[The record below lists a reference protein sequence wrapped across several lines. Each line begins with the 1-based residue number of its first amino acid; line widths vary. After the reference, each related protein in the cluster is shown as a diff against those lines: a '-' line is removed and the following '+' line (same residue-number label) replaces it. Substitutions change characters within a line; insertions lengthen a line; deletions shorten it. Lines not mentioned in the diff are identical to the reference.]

1 VTRGRTVAKSKK
13 KKNEDEKPG
22 EPADQRVEP
31 GHGAATDGRLP
42 KMKRKAFEK
51 ELEKLQVELVRLQE
65 WAVATGARIV
75 VVFEGRDTAGKGGVI
90 ARILQ
95 RTSPRVF
102 KHVALPKPSDRERTQ
117 FYMQRYLAHFPAAG
131 EIVLFD
137 RSWYNRAGVEPVM
150 GFCTPEET
158 DRFLQ
163 VTPFFERQIVE
174 SGIRLIKYFL
184 EVSQDVQLERFRAR
198 LTDPMKHWKLSP
210 MDVGAVERYWEYTK
224 AYQRML
230 DTTDT
235 EFAPWYL
242 VDFDDQRRGRLALI
256 RHLLSLIPYEPVPQD
271 LPAMPKPPKRPK
283 DVPERLRALRTV
295 PIVA

>member
-1 VTRGRTVAKSKK
+1 MTRKAK
-13 KKNEDEKPG
+13 EDE
-22 EPADQRVEP
+22 PAAEEAR
-31 GHGAATDGRLP
+31 GAGGPPVRPP
-42 KMKRKAFEK
+42 KLGRKAYEA
-51 ELEKLQVELVRLQE
+51 ELETLQIELVRLQD
-65 WAVATGARIV
+65 WAVASGARII

-90 ARILQ
+90 GQILQ

-117 FYMQRYLAHFPAAG
+117 FYMQRYVAHFPAAG

-158 DRFLQ
+158 ERFLR

-174 SGIRLIKYFL
+174 SGIRLVKYFL
-184 EVSQDVQLERFRAR
+184 EVSQEVQFERFKER
-198 LTDPMKHWKLSP
+198 LTNPIKHWKLSP
-210 MDVGAVERYWEYTK
+210 LDVAAIERYWDYSK

-230 DTTDT
+230 DATDT

-256 RHLLSLIPYEPVPQD
+256 RHLLQRFPYEPVAPD
-271 LPAMPKPPKRPK
+271 LPAVPELPKRPP
-283 DVPERLRALRTV
+283 DAPARLRALRTV
-295 PIVA
+295 PLGP

>member
-1 VTRGRTVAKSKK
+1 MAKN
-13 KKNEDEKPG
+13 KKNKDKSG
-22 EPADQRVEP
+22 EIPTRQFGESIPEAPV
-31 GHGAATDGRLP
+31 GGGLS
-42 KMKRKAFEK
+42 KMKRKEFEK

-65 WAVATGARIV
+65 WTVATGARIV

-90 ARILQ
+90 ARIVQ

-117 FYMQRYLAHFPAAG
+117 LYMQRYIAHFPAAG

-150 GFCTPEET
+150 GFCRPEET

-174 SGIRLIKYFL
+174 SGIVLIKYFL
-184 EVSQDVQLERFRAR
+184 EVSQAVQLERFRER
-198 LTDPMKHWKLSP
+198 LTDPKKHWKLSP
-210 MDVGAVERYWEYTK
+210 MDVESVERYWEYTK

-230 DTTDT
+230 DATDT
-235 EFAPWYL
+235 DFAPWYL

-256 RHLLSLIPYEPVPQD
+256 RHLLSLIPYEKVQLD
-271 LPAMPKPPKRPK
+271 LPEMPKPPKRPK
-283 DVPERLRALRTV
+283 DVPERLRALRVV
-295 PIVA
+295 PPLP

>member
-1 VTRGRTVAKSKK
+1 MA
-13 KKNEDEKPG
+13 KNEKVENEVARAAKAPVETAFG
-22 EPADQRVEP
+22 EASTGVP
-31 GHGAATDGRLP
+31 P

-51 ELEKLQVELVRLQE
+51 ELAKLQVELVRLQE
-65 WAVATGARIV
+65 WTVATGARIV

-90 ARILQ
+90 ARIVQ

-117 FYMQRYLAHFPAAG
+117 LYMQRYIAHFPAAG

-150 GFCTPEET
+150 GFCRPDET

-174 SGIRLIKYFL
+174 SGIVLIKYFL
-184 EVSQDVQLERFRAR
+184 EVSQDVQLERFRSR
-198 LTDPMKHWKLSP
+198 LTDPKKHWKLSP
-210 MDVGAVERYWEYTK
+210 MDVESVKRYWEYTK

-230 DTTDT
+230 DATDT
-235 EFAPWYL
+235 DFAPWYL

-256 RHLLSLIPYEPVPQD
+256 RHLLSLIPYEKVKLD
-271 LPAMPKPPKRPK
+271 LPEMPKPPKRPK
-283 DVPERLRALRTV
+283 DVPERLRALRVV
-295 PIVA
+295 PLVP

>member
-1 VTRGRTVAKSKK
+1 MTRGRTVAKSKK
-13 KKNEDEKPG
+13 NKDG
-22 EPADQRVEP
+22 EARDPTTARPETEREAV
-31 GHGAATDGRLP
+31 AAGRLP

-271 LPAMPKPPKRPK
+271 LPAMPKPPKRPP
-283 DVPERLRALRTV
+283 DVPERLRALRAV
-295 PIVA
+295 PILP

>member
-1 VTRGRTVAKSKK
+1 MAKKRK
-13 KKNEDEKPG
+13 EA
-22 EPADQRVEP
+22 EPLDRANDGPDPDRIDAR
-31 GHGAATDGRLP
+31 AARPP

-65 WAVATGARIV
+65 WTVATGARIV

-90 ARILQ
+90 ARIVE

-117 FYMQRYLAHFPAAG
+117 FYMQRYIAHFPAAG

-158 DRFLQ
+158 ERFLQ

-210 MDVGAVERYWEYTK
+210 MDVGAVERYWEYTE

-230 DTTDT
+230 DRTDT

-271 LPAMPKPPKRPK
+271 LPAMPEVPKRPP

-295 PIVA
+295 PILP

>member
-13 KKNEDEKPG
+13 NKDG
-22 EPADQRVEP
+22 EARDPTTARPETEREAV
-31 GHGAATDGRLP
+31 AAGRLP

-256 RHLLSLIPYEPVPQD
+256 RHLLSVIPYEPVPQD
-271 LPAMPKPPKRPK
+271 LPAMPKPPKRPP
-283 DVPERLRALRTV
+283 DVPERLRALRAV
-295 PIVA
+295 PILP

>member
-1 VTRGRTVAKSKK
+1 MAKK
-13 KKNEDEKPG
+13 KKAA
-22 EPADQRVEP
+22 EPVDGSSADLDPDRLD
-31 GHGAATDGRLP
+31 AADVRPP

-65 WAVATGARIV
+65 WTVATGAKIV

-90 ARILQ
+90 ARITQ

-117 FYMQRYLAHFPAAG
+117 LYMQRYIAHFPAAG

-158 DRFLQ
+158 DRFLE

-184 EVSQDVQLERFRAR
+184 EVSQDVQLERFRSR
-198 LTDPMKHWKLSP
+198 LTDPVKHWKLSP
-210 MDVGAVERYWEYTK
+210 MDVEAVRRYWEYTK

-230 DTTDT
+230 EATDT

-256 RHLLSLIPYEPVPQD
+256 RHLLSLIPYEPVPRD
-271 LPAMPKPPKRPK
+271 LPAMPEVPKRPA
-283 DVPERLRALRTV
+283 DVPARLRALRRV
-295 PIVA
+295 PLDL

>member
-1 VTRGRTVAKSKK
+1 VAKSKK
-13 KKNEDEKPG
+13 DKNGEAEVPENAQLESERGSPAEDP
-22 EPADQRVEP
+22 
-31 GHGAATDGRLP
+31 LP
-42 KMKRKAFEK
+42 KMKRKQFEK
-51 ELEKLQVELVRLQE
+51 VLEPLQVELVRLQE
-65 WAVATGARIV
+65 WTVATGARIV

-90 ARILQ
+90 ARIMQ

-117 FYMQRYLAHFPAAG
+117 LYIQRYIAHFPAAG

-158 DRFLQ
+158 ERFLR
-163 VTPFFERQIVE
+163 VAPFFERQFVE
-174 SGIRLIKYFL
+174 SGIVLVKYFL
-184 EVSQDVQLERFRAR
+184 EVSQDVQLTRFRER
-198 LTDPMKHWKLSP
+198 LTDPKKHWKLSP
-210 MDVGAVERYWEYTK
+210 MDVESVKRYWEYTK

-230 DTTDT
+230 EATDT
-235 EFAPWYL
+235 DLAPWYL
-242 VDFDDQRRGRLALI
+242 IDFDDQRRGRLSLI
-256 RHLLSLIPYEPVPQD
+256 RHFLGLVPYGKVKQD
-271 LPAMPKPPKRPK
+271 LPEMPKPPKRPK

>member
-1 VTRGRTVAKSKK
+1 MAKSKK
-13 KKNEDEKPG
+13 SKGAGPPEAA
-22 EPADQRVEP
+22 ADRSDSRP
-31 GHGAATDGRLP
+31 TGAAGALPP
-42 KMKRKAFEK
+42 KMKRQDFEK

-65 WAVATGARIV
+65 WTVATGAKIV
-75 VVFEGRDTAGKGGVI
+75 VVLEGRDTAGKGGVI
-90 ARILQ
+90 ARIVE

-117 FYMQRYLAHFPAAG
+117 LYMQRYIAHFPAAG

-184 EVSQDVQLERFRAR
+184 EVSQGVQLERFRSR
-198 LTDPMKHWKLSP
+198 LTDPVKHWKLSP
-210 MDVGAVERYWEYTK
+210 LDVEAVRRYWDYTK

-230 DTTDT
+230 DATDT

-242 VDFDDQRRGRLALI
+242 IDFDDQRRGRLALI

-271 LPAMPKPPKRPK
+271 LPTVPEVPHRPT
-283 DVPERLRALRTV
+283 DVPARLRALRRV
-295 PIVA
+295 PLDA

>member
-13 KKNEDEKPG
+13 NKDG
-22 EPADQRVEP
+22 EARDPTTARPETEREAV
-31 GHGAATDGRLP
+31 AAGRLP

-271 LPAMPKPPKRPK
+271 LPAMPKPPKRPP
-283 DVPERLRALRTV
+283 DVPERLRALRAV

>member
-1 VTRGRTVAKSKK
+1 VAKTTEG
-13 KKNEDEKPG
+13 KNGASEAPAN
-22 EPADQRVEP
+22 EPPETER
-31 GHGAATDGRLP
+31 GAAAGPRLP
-42 KMKRKAFEK
+42 KMKRKEFEK
-51 ELEKLQVELVRLQE
+51 ALKPLQVALVRLQE

-90 ARILQ
+90 ARILE

-117 FYMQRYLAHFPAAG
+117 LYMQRYLAHFPAAG

-158 DRFLQ
+158 DRFLR

-271 LPAMPKPPKRPK
+271 LPAMPKPPKRPP
-283 DVPERLRALRTV
+283 DVPERLRALRAV
-295 PIVA
+295 PILP

>member
-1 VTRGRTVAKSKK
+1 MAKNKK
-13 KKNEDEKPG
+13 RKDAEPP
-22 EPADQRVEP
+22 EPADDRSAP
-31 GHGAATDGRLP
+31 KPTGAGDVRPP
-42 KMKRKAFEK
+42 KMKRQDFET

-65 WAVATGARIV
+65 WTVATGARIV
-75 VVFEGRDTAGKGGVI
+75 VVLEGRDTAGKGGVI
-90 ARILQ
+90 ARILD

-102 KHVALPKPSDRERTQ
+102 KHVALPKPSDRERSQ
-117 FYMQRYLAHFPAAG
+117 LYMQRYIAHFPAAG

-184 EVSQDVQLERFRAR
+184 EVSQDVQLERFRSR
-198 LTDPMKHWKLSP
+198 LTDPVKHWKLSP
-210 MDVGAVERYWEYTK
+210 MDVEAVRRYWDYTR

-230 DTTDT
+230 DATDT

-242 VDFDDQRRGRLALI
+242 VDFDDQRRGRLALV

-271 LPAMPKPPKRPK
+271 LPAMPKVPKRPA
-283 DVPERLRALRTV
+283 DVPAQLRVLRRV
-295 PIVA
+295 PLDV

>member
-1 VTRGRTVAKSKK
+1 MTRGRTVAKSKK
-13 KKNEDEKPG
+13 NKDG
-22 EPADQRVEP
+22 EARDPTTARPETEREAV
-31 GHGAATDGRLP
+31 AAGRLP

-256 RHLLSLIPYEPVPQD
+256 RHLLSVIPYEPVPQD
-271 LPAMPKPPKRPK
+271 LPAMPKPPKRPP
-283 DVPERLRALRTV
+283 DVPERLRALRAV
-295 PIVA
+295 PILP

>member
-1 VTRGRTVAKSKK
+1 MAKN
-13 KKNEDEKPG
+13 KKNKDKSDDATSKTAADPT
-22 EPADQRVEP
+22 PAAPVTS
-31 GHGAATDGRLP
+31 GLP
-42 KMKRKAFEK
+42 KMKRKEFEK

-65 WAVATGARIV
+65 WTVATGARVI

-102 KHVALPKPSDRERTQ
+102 KHVALPKPSDRERSQ
-117 FYMQRYLAHFPAAG
+117 LYIQRYITHFPAAG

-150 GFCTPEET
+150 GFCTPAET
-158 DRFLQ
+158 ERFLQ
-163 VTPFFERQIVE
+163 TTPFFERQVAE

-184 EVSQDVQLERFRAR
+184 EVRQDVQLERFRSR
-198 LTDPMKHWKLSP
+198 LTDPKKHWKLSP
-210 MDVGAVERYWEYTK
+210 MDVEAIKRYWEYTK

-230 DTTDT
+230 DATDT
-235 EFAPWYL
+235 DFAPWYL

-256 RHLLSLIPYEPVPQD
+256 RHLLSLIPYAKVELD
-271 LPAMPKPPKRPK
+271 LPEMPKPPKRP
-283 DVPERLRALRTV
+283 DDAPQRLRALRVV
-295 PIVA
+295 PIGA

>member
-13 KKNEDEKPG
+13 NKDG
-22 EPADQRVEP
+22 EARDPTTARPETEREAV
-31 GHGAATDGRLP
+31 AAGRLP

-271 LPAMPKPPKRPK
+271 LPAMPKPPKRPP
-283 DVPERLRALRTV
+283 DVPERLRALRAV
-295 PIVA
+295 PILP

>member
-1 VTRGRTVAKSKK
+1 VAKTKK
-13 KKNEDEKPG
+13 DKNAGAGAPG
-22 EPADQRVEP
+22 NERLESER
-31 GHGAATDGRLP
+31 GAAPDTRLP
-42 KMKRKAFEK
+42 KMKRKEFEK
-51 ELEKLQVELVRLQE
+51 ALEPLQVELVRLQE
-65 WAVATGARIV
+65 WTVATGARIV

-90 ARILQ
+90 ARIMQ

-117 FYMQRYLAHFPAAG
+117 FYMQRYIAHFPAAG

-158 DRFLQ
+158 ERFLR
-163 VTPFFERQIVE
+163 VAPFFERQFVE
-174 SGIRLIKYFL
+174 SGIVLVKYFL
-184 EVSQDVQLERFRAR
+184 EVSQDVQLARFRER
-198 LTDPMKHWKLSP
+198 LTDPKKHWKLSP

-271 LPAMPKPPKRPK
+271 LPAMPKPPKRPP
-283 DVPERLRALRTV
+283 DVPERLRALRAV